1 MARINLW
8 TYQLPALKDRKED
21 IPANIDYEISL
32 FERKSGQRIQFN
44 REAKIAFE
52 KFAMSPSALWTG
64 NFRDLS
70 SAITRL
76 CTLAD
81 SSRITVTDVQGEV
94 KRLTS
99 TWSAP
104 YTNEREAQIHKFL
117 TAEQCESIDDF
128 DLNQLNY
135 VLHVCAQHASMA
147 SAGRAL
153 YNVSRTKKSS
163 PNDSTRLQKYLHK
176 FSLSWSQ
183 LKQL

>member
-1 MARINLW
+1 M
-8 TYQLPALKDRKED
+8 PALKDRKED

-94 KRLTS
+94 ERLTS

-135 VLHVCAQHASMA
+135 VLHVCAQHDSMA